1 MDLTK
6 FSDQQIMDAAA
17 SATAAGDY
25 ANALMFQSE
34 LANRTSAQAKQANQ
48 TSLGEQALTGAYEGL
63 ARGAGAPVDIVSSGL
78 EALGVPVGDA
88 PVGGSQSL
96 RNLFQALSGGE
107 AMTDVE
113 PQTTGQRIVRR
124 GAQAVGETIPAAAT
138 LAVAGPKA
146 AISAAPTTYQAAKQ
160 VLGNVRTEAARAPAR
175 FAGTEAATSLS
186 AGLAGATVA
195 EVFPESPTAQM
206 VGEIVGALAGGKFSD
221 AATRITTKTPK
232 GPMSAA
238 DLKKEAGNLYELQKK
253 EGLSAQPQVT
263 EKIFEDA
270 LRIQGQQGYPNP
282 RKGSDKV
289 RVAPDYAK
297 LRPVFS
303 MLDAYADKGMTAANI
318 QTLRRS
324 ISARMNDAVGEEKS
338 ALRNVLRIF
347 DENTAELAPE
357 IKVANAMYARA
368 MKADQIEELRE
379 LAQTRA
385 TSANLDLE
393 NALRTEFRPLLRKI
407 MKGQERGWTQSEID
421 QIKQIV
427 EGGSTENLMRF
438 IGKFAPTGPVSAMG
452 GASAAGLVG
461 MVTRDPYLLAGTA
474 ATMYGAG
481 AAGKAMGARLQ
492 KSNIDKL
499 YQGIIKDRNLS
510 PEAQDRLYSSLTAY
524 LTSQAATQ

>member
-6 FSDQQIMDAAA
+6 FTDEQIMSAISA
-17 SATAAGDY
+17 ATANEDY
-25 ANALMFQSE
+25 ANALMFQQE
-34 LANRTSAQAKQANQ
+34 LASRASQANAAANQ
-48 TSLGEQALTGAYEGL
+48 TSVGEQALTGAYEGL
-63 ARGAGAPVDIVSSGL
+63 ARGAGAPVDIVSSVL
-78 EALGVPVGDA
+78 RTAGVPVGDS
-88 PVGGSQSL
+88 PIGGAQSL
-96 RNLFQALSGGE
+96 RSLFQALSGGE

-124 GAQAVGETIPAAAT
+124 GTEAFGEALPAAAT

-160 VLGNVRTEAARAPAR
+160 ALAGVRTEAAKAPAR
-175 FAGTEAATSLS
+175 FAGTEAATSLT
-186 AGLAGATVA
+186 AGLSGATVA

-206 VGEIVGALAGGKFSD
+206 AAEIIGAIGGGKFAD
-221 AATRITTKTPK
+221 AAQRIAQKTPK

-263 EKIFEDA
+263 ENIFDDVFGM
-270 LRIQGQQGYPNP
+270 LDQQGYLNP
-282 RKGSDKV
+282 IKGSDKV

-297 LRPVFS
+297 LRPVYS
-303 MLDAYADKGMTAANI
+303 MLEAYADKGMTAANI

-385 TSANLDLE
+385 TSANMDLE

-407 MKGQERGWTQSEID
+407 IKGQERGWTQSEID

-427 EGGSTENLMRF
+427 EGGSTENMMRF

-452 GASAAGLVG
+452 GASAAGITG
-461 MVTRDPYLLAGTA
+461 MLTRDPYIAAGVGSA
-474 ATMYGAG
+474 MYGAG
-481 AAGKAMGARLQ
+481 AASKAMGGRLQ
-492 KSNIDKL
+492 QANIDKL